1 MVMNSLQSRVVS
13 MEFMKKLENFN
24 NETSKF
30 LILSTGG
37 TIEKT
42 YDEGDG
48 SLTNRES
55 SIKKRIID
63 ELRYPYKEF
72 VINVVMQKDSLDLT
86 EADRLQIYDFIRS
99 FEKMKLPT
107 VVLHGTDTMHK
118 TINFCQEK
126 LKTDEAL
133 TIPVV
138 FTGAMRPLGFEDNDA
153 RQNVIEAVKCADLLG
168 PGFYLSF
175 HGEVFLPNKFQKNKV
190 KRTFEKIKG

>member
-1 MVMNSLQSRVVS
+1 MDLKSR
-13 MEFMKKLENFN
+13 FDRFN
-24 NETSKF
+24 NNKQKF

-48 SLTNRES
+48 SLKNRES
-55 SIKKRIID
+55 VIEDKIID

-72 VINVVMQKDSLDLT
+72 IINEIMQKDSLEMTLEDRDL
-86 EADRLQIYDFIRS
+86 IYDFIRA
-99 FEKMKLPT
+99 FERMKFPM
-107 VVLHGTDTMHK
+107 VVLHGTDTLDQTMSR
-118 TINFCQEK
+118 CLEK
-126 LKTDEAL
+126 LSEDEPL

-153 RQNVIEAVKCADLLG
+153 RQNLIESIHCASILP

-175 HGEVFLPNKFQKNKV
+175 HGQIYYPNTFRKNKD
-190 KRTFEKIKG
+190 KKTFEKIKE